1 LENETK
7 QIKDELYRM
16 TWYMRGGVTISE
28 AYAMSNEDRRIV
40 AKIIND
46 NIEMSKKAKMP
57 LL

>member
-1 LENETK
+1 
-7 QIKDELYRM
+7 
-16 TWYMRGGVTISE
+16 MRGGVAISE
-28 AYAMSNEDRRIV
+28 AYAMSNQDRGIV

>member
-1 LENETK
+1 MENETK